1 VTVPK
6 SIHALLCGAAIA
18 AFAILSAPAL
28 AQSYPTKPIRLIV
41 PTPPGGPTDIV
52 GRLMAERMATSM
64 GQPVIVENKPGGAQM
79 IAAEMVARSAPDG
92 HTLLIVNDGATAIN
106 VSLYNKMPYDPQKD
120 LAAVSMIVAL
130 PLVLVANPE
139 LPVKNVAE
147 LIALAKAKPGVL
159 NFGSGGTT
167 TQLAGELFKLAAGI
181 DIVHVPYKGAGQ
193 VAAAVLS
200 NEVQLQFDA
209 LGSALPHIKSGK
221 MRVLGVTSPTRLK
234 DMPDLPTIA
243 ETVPGYNSDTWLG
256 FFVVGGTP
264 GPIQDR
270 IQAEVTKA
278 LAAPDLRERFATLGM
293 VPVGSS
299 PADFTKVVR
308 ADTEKWARV
317 IREAKIPKAE

>member
-1 VTVPK
+1 MPK

>member
-6 SIHALLCGAAIA
+6 SIHALLCGAAVA

-234 DMPDLPTIA
+234 DLPDLPTIA
-243 ETVPGYNSDTWLG
+243 ESVPGYNSDTWLG
-256 FFVVGGTP
+256 FFVAGGTP